1 MIRVE
6 TLSRRYG
13 SLLALDRISFAVGR
27 GEVLGFLGPNG
38 AGKTTTMKILTGYL
52 APTDGEVRIA
62 GRRVSGRDGEFRDRL
77 GYLPESAAAYPE
89 MRVGDYLDF
98 VARLRGIHRRD
109 RRARVS
115 AALDR
120 CGLGAMIDREIRA
133 LSKGYR
139 QRVGLA
145 QAIVHDPDILILD
158 EPTSG
163 LDPNQVVEIRAL
175 IRELGRD
182 KTILFSSHILQEVQ
196 AVATRVLILGRGRIV
211 ADGPPDALSA
221 RGALRLRVGGDLA
234 SIAGRLEALPGVT
247 AARVVDGEIAL
258 DTASDVRAAVA
269 RAVVE
274 AGADLLELRPADD
287 LEAVFRRLT
296 EEAGA

>member
-1 MIRVE
+1 MIEVD

-13 SLLALDRISFAVGR
+13 PLLALDRVSFRVGR

-38 AGKTTTMKILTGYL
+38 AGKTTTMKIITGYL
-52 APTDGEVRIA
+52 APTSGEVRVS

-77 GYLPESAAAYPE
+77 GYLPESAPAYPE
-89 MRVGDYLDF
+89 MRVGDYLRF
-98 VARLRGIHRRD
+98 VARLRGIARRE
-109 RRARVS
+109 RAARVDE
-115 AALDR
+115 ALDR
-120 CGLGAMIDREIRA
+120 CGLGAMRGREIRA

-145 QAIVHDPDILILD
+145 QAIVHDPDVLVLD

-175 IRELGRD
+175 IRALGRE
-182 KTILFSSHILQEVQ
+182 KTIIFSSHVLAEVQ
-196 AVATRVLILGRGRIV
+196 AVATRVVILGRGRIV
-211 ADGPPDALSA
+211 ADGSPAALTG
-221 RGALRLRVGGDLA
+221 RGALRVTVDDPAAVVRLLGGV
-234 SIAGRLEALPGVT
+234 PGVA
-247 AARVVDGEIAL
+247 AARVVDGEVEVSA
-258 DTASDVRAAVA
+258 AEDVRAAVA

-274 AGADLLELRPADD
+274 AGHALLGLRPADD

-296 EEAGA
+296 EESR